1 MYGYN
6 FYNYRERIVMKLK
19 KQSFSH
25 QQTQHSSKQYGD
37 NMNQQFFELKNGRF
51 TQKPL
56 ILREHFK
63 NERK

>member
-37 NMNQQFFELKNGRF
+37 NMNQQFLIEKMANLNKTLKVTLTG
-51 TQKPL
+51 QKPP
-56 ILREHFK
+56 
-63 NERK
+63 